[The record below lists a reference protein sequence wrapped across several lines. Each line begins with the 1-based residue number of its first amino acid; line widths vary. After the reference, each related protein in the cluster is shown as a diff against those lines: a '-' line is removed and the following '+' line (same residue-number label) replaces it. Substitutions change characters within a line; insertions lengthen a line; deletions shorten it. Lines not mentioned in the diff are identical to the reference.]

1 MAQNP
6 SQLVNKELVRNG
18 RFFGFMQEGGAL
30 CLAKAILVWS

>member
-6 SQLVNKELVRNG
+6 SQLVNKELVRKD
-18 RFFGFMQEGGAL
+18 RVFGCMQEGGAL